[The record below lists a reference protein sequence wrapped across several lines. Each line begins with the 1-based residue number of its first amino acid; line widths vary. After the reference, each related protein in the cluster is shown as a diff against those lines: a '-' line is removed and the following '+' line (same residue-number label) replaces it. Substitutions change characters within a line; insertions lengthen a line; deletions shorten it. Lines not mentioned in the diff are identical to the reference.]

1 MKPGDLVQIMYKGDA
16 ELNGVIGVILDYV
29 DENLRSGRMC
39 YAKIML
45 PNLSV
50 RYISPESLT
59 VLSETD
65 ANLQESAVNSRRE
78 TW

>member
-1 MKPGDLVQIMYKGDA
+1 MKPGDLVQIRHQGDGDLDGA
-16 ELNGVIGVILDYV
+16 IGVILDYV

-59 VLSETD
+59 MFSETD
-65 ANLQESAVNSRRE
+65 ANLQESVVNSRHEAR
-78 TW
+78 

>member
-1 MKPGDLVQIMYKGDA
+1 MKPGDLVQIRHHNDGD
-16 ELNGVIGVILDYV
+16 LDGVIGVILDYV

>member
-16 ELNGVIGVILDYV
+16 ELNGAIGVILDYV

-45 PNLSV
+45 PNLSA

-59 VLSETD
+59 MLSETD
-65 ANLQESAVNSRRE
+65 ANLQESVVNSRHE
-78 TW
+78 TR